1 VALLHGL
8 ADFAVAQISY
18 LQRATD
24 LSTQLDVASYSG
36 EPSLRVLREIASS
49 ISLHPLQ
56 PFCGR
61 PDQTVFR
68 LLAMTM
74 PRQVDLARQVEYYF
88 TKRNLSTDTYLQRL
102 RQLNDGCVPISI
114 LANFGRVRAMV
125 ISSSSNRENAIVEAI
140 NRHSTS
146 LAVYAV
152 NTTTG
157 KRRTG
162 DLDAGD
168 HDDSCGGDGANRSMA
183 IADSHSSPNLTI
195 LTVGLAVCDEHPPDS
210 VGLTKEGTLDI
221 TDTIILRDV
230 HPTVNEAEI
239 RSLFEAIDECPSVT
253 KICADVAQCW

>member
-1 VALLHGL
+1 VAKRAALPLLHQSPCIRFNHFV
-8 ADFAVAQISY
+8 AD
-18 LQRATD
+18 R
-24 LSTQLDVASYSG
+24 
-36 EPSLRVLREIASS
+36 
-49 ISLHPLQ
+49 
-56 PFCGR
+56 
-61 PDQTVFR
+61 TVFR

-74 PRQVDLARQVEYYF
+74 PRQIDLARQVEYYF

-125 ISSSSNRENAIVEAI
+125 ISNSINRENAIVEAI
-140 NRHSTS
+140 NRHSIS
-146 LAVYAV
+146 LVVYAV

-157 KRRTG
+157 KRRAV
-162 DLDAGD
+162 DAGD
-168 HDDSCGGDGANRSMA
+168 HDSCGGDGANRSTA
-183 IADSHSSPNLTI
+183 TIADSHSSPNFTI
-195 LTVGLAVCDEHPPDS
+195 LAVGLAVGDEHPPDS
-210 VGLTKEGTLDI
+210 VGLTNEGTLDT